1 MTLQHNPELKLW
13 SRPGESV
20 DDFAKRC
27 DASAEDQA
35 DEAAAKIRT
44 KLEKKKDTLDAALA
58 KLEDRVEELET
69 QKEGKRSQQLVD
81 IGSSILGGLLG
92 GRKRSS
98 SMATAARRMN
108 SGRSQAANI
117 ESRLETAENRVG
129 DKIEDIEQLEYDLR
143 EALIEIDDEWTEKA
157 GQIEQVEIPLEKT
170 DIKIEDFDL
179 VWLPL
184 GR

>member
-1 MTLQHNPELKLW
+1 MTLLRNPELKLW
-13 SRPGESV
+13 SRPGESP

-27 DASAEDQA
+27 DAAAQDRA
-35 DEAAAKIRT
+35 DEAAGKIRD
-44 KLEKKKDTLDAALA
+44 KIEKKRDSLDAALA

-92 GRKRSS
+92 GRKRSR

-108 SGRSQAANI
+108 SGRSQSANI
-117 ESRLETAENRVG
+117 ASRLETAENRVG

-143 EALIEIDDEWTEKA
+143 EALIEIDDDWTEKA
-157 GQIEQVEIPLEKT
+157 TQVETVEIPLEKN
-170 DIKIEDFDL
+170 DIKIEDFEL

-184 GR
+184 